1 MKPIRLVSTVGVLGV
16 FIACG
21 RGGGGDAPEAALPA
35 CEPVDGIL
43 PHAFDVAGLE
53 GNYALRLY
61 ATRGDSAGKDAS
73 GQLMLMAHADSLR
86 ERTAQSGLRS
96 TTIVTPLYGTAA
108 INLGAVGAVTQGDL
122 ASTDPMKPGVVVI
135 ERHVDLGVEITL
147 RFGSILN
154 ARGQTSFDGAYAA
167 LSAAWGGSNRF
178 GGSWGSGLMESST
191 AGYFCADR
199 IGESE

>member
-1 MKPIRLVSTVGVLGV
+1 MKPIRLVSAVGVLTL
-16 FIACG
+16 IACG
-21 RGGGGDAPEAALPA
+21 RGGGGGDAPEVALPA
-35 CEPVDGIL
+35 CEQVDGIL

-53 GNYALRLY
+53 GNYTLRLY

-86 ERTAQSGLRS
+86 ELSTQSGLRS
-96 TTIVTPLYGTAA
+96 TAIVTPLYGTAA
-108 INLGAVGAVTQGDL
+108 INLGAVGAVTEGDL
-122 ASTDPMKPGVVVI
+122 ASTDPMRPGVVVI
-135 ERHVDLGVEITL
+135 ERHVDLGVELTL
-147 RFGSILN
+147 RFGSISN
-154 ARGQTSFDGAYAA
+154 TRGRTSFDGAYMA
-167 LSAAWGGSNRF
+167 LSAAWGGSDRF